1 MSLQQYDILLD
12 SGTNELEIVK
22 FEVGVNT
29 FGINVMKVREII
41 QPVDVT
47 SVPQSHKDVE
57 GMIKLRGEILP
68 VISLYTFFGVDAEGA
83 KDDKYIVTEFNKRK
97 IVFHVGSV
105 SQIHRVSWEAIEKP
119 TSLNQGMERH
129 LTGIIKLEE
138 TMIFLPDYEKI
149 IYDIESAS
157 GVETYHVHQE
167 GFDERRAGKKLIIV
181 EDSPLLMRLL
191 TDELTEAGYSEIVT
205 FENGK
210 EAYDYV
216 VELTDN
222 GANLSDHI
230 DMIISD
236 IEMPKM
242 DGHRL
247 TKLLKDNPQSSDV
260 PIMIFSS
267 LITDDLRHRGEVVGA
282 DEQIS
287 KPEIS
292 ELIKKVAE
300 TVQTAA

>member
-1 MSLQQYDILLD
+1 MSLQQYNILLD

-68 VISLYTFFGVDAEGA
+68 VISLYSFFDVDAQGS

-129 LTGIIKLEE
+129 LTGIIKLED

-191 TDELTEAGYSEIVT
+191 TDELTEAGYNEIAA

-216 VELTDN
+216 MNLTDN
-222 GANLSDHI
+222 GANLSEHV

-247 TKLLKDNPQSSDV
+247 TKLLKDNPKSSDV

-292 ELIKKVAE
+292 ELIKKVDTYVME
-300 TVQTAA
+300 

>member
-1 MSLQQYDILLD
+1 MD

-68 VISLYTFFGVDAEGA
+68 VISLYSFFGVDAEGA

-129 LTGIIKLEE
+129 LTGIIKLED

-216 VELTDN
+216 VELTDR
-222 GANLSDHI
+222 GENLSDHI

-292 ELIKKVAE
+292 ELIKKVDTYVIE
-300 TVQTAA
+300 

>member
-1 MSLQQYDILLD
+1 LSLQQYDILLD

-222 GANLSDHI
+222 GENLSDHI

-292 ELIKKVAE
+292 ELIKKVDTYVIE
-300 TVQTAA
+300 

>member
-129 LTGIIKLEE
+129 LTGIIKLED

-216 VELTDN
+216 VELTDK

-292 ELIKKVAE
+292 ELIKKVDTYVIE
-300 TVQTAA
+300 

>member
-12 SGTNELEIVK
+12 SGTNELKIVK

-68 VISLYTFFGVDAEGA
+68 VISLYSFFGVDAEGA

-129 LTGIIKLEE
+129 LTGIIKLED

-191 TDELTEAGYSEIVT
+191 TNELTEAGYSEIVA

-292 ELIKKVAE
+292 ELIKKVDTYVIE
-300 TVQTAA
+300 

>member
-41 QPVDVT
+41 QPVEVT

-68 VISLYTFFGVDAEGA
+68 VISLYSFFGVETQES

-129 LTGIIKLEE
+129 LTGIIKLED

-191 TDELTEAGYSEIVT
+191 TDELTEAGYNEIVA

-216 VELTDN
+216 MNLTDN
-222 GANLSDHI
+222 GASLSEHV

-247 TKLLKDNPQSSDV
+247 TKLLKDNPKSSDV

-292 ELIKKVAE
+292 ELIKKVDTYVIE
-300 TVQTAA
+300 

>member
-1 MSLQQYDILLD
+1 MD

-41 QPVDVT
+41 QPVVVT

-292 ELIKKVAE
+292 ELIKKVDTYVIE
-300 TVQTAA
+300 

>member
-12 SGTNELEIVK
+12 SGTNELKIVK

-68 VISLYTFFGVDAEGA
+68 VISLYSFFGVDAEGA

-129 LTGIIKLEE
+129 LTGIIKLED

-222 GANLSDHI
+222 GENLSDHI

-292 ELIKKVAE
+292 ELIKKVDTYVIE
-300 TVQTAA
+300 

>member
-1 MSLQQYDILLD
+1 MD

-129 LTGIIKLEE
+129 LTGIIKLED

-216 VELTDN
+216 VKLTDN

-292 ELIKKVAE
+292 ELIKKVDTYVIE
-300 TVQTAA
+300 

>member
-41 QPVDVT
+41 QPVEVT

-68 VISLYTFFGVDAEGA
+68 VISLYSFFGVDAEGA

-129 LTGIIKLEE
+129 LTGIIKLED

-222 GANLSDHI
+222 GENLSDHI

-287 KPEIS
+287 KPEII
-292 ELIKKVAE
+292 ELIKNRA
-300 TVQTAA
+300 

>member
-41 QPVDVT
+41 QPVDIT

-68 VISLYTFFGVDAEGA
+68 VISLYTFFDVDAEGA

-129 LTGIIKLEE
+129 LTGIIKLED

-216 VELTDN
+216 VELTDK

-292 ELIKKVAE
+292 ELIKKVDTYVIE
-300 TVQTAA
+300 

>member
-129 LTGIIKLEE
+129 LTGIIKLED
-138 TMIFLPDYEKI
+138 TMTFLPDYEKI

-292 ELIKKVAE
+292 ELIKKVDTYVIE
-300 TVQTAA
+300 

>member
-1 MSLQQYDILLD
+1 MD

-292 ELIKKVAE
+292 ELIKKVDTYVIE
-300 TVQTAA
+300 

>member
-68 VISLYTFFGVDAEGA
+68 VISLYSFFGVDAEGA

-129 LTGIIKLEE
+129 LTGIIKLED

-282 DEQIS
+282 DEQIDRKS
-287 KPEIS
+287 
-292 ELIKKVAE
+292 V
-300 TVQTAA
+300 V

>member
-1 MSLQQYDILLD
+1 MD

-68 VISLYTFFGVDAEGA
+68 VISLYTFFGVEAEGA

-129 LTGIIKLEE
+129 LTGIIKLED

-167 GFDERRAGKKLIIV
+167 GFDERRSGKKLIIV

-210 EAYDYV
+210 EAYDYIIK
-216 VELTDN
+216 LTDN
-222 GANLSDHI
+222 GENLSDHI

-292 ELIKKVAE
+292 ELIKKVDTYVIE
-300 TVQTAA
+300 

>member
-1 MSLQQYDILLD
+1 MD

-41 QPVDVT
+41 QPVEVT

-68 VISLYTFFGVDAEGA
+68 VISLYSFFGVDAEGA

-129 LTGIIKLEE
+129 LTGIIKLED

-222 GANLSDHI
+222 GESLSDHI

-292 ELIKKVAE
+292 ELIKKVDTYVIE
-300 TVQTAA
+300 

>member
-68 VISLYTFFGVDAEGA
+68 VISLYTFFNVDAEGA

-129 LTGIIKLEE
+129 LTGIIKLED

-216 VELTDN
+216 VELTDK

-292 ELIKKVAE
+292 ELIKKVDTYVIE
-300 TVQTAA
+300 

>member
-68 VISLYTFFGVDAEGA
+68 VISLYSFFGVDAEGA

-129 LTGIIKLEE
+129 LTGIIKLED

-216 VELTDN
+216 VELTDR
-222 GANLSDHI
+222 GENLSDHI

-292 ELIKKVAE
+292 ELIKKVDTYVIE
-300 TVQTAA
+300 

>member
-68 VISLYTFFGVDAEGA
+68 VISLYSFFGVDAEGA

-129 LTGIIKLEE
+129 LTGIIKLED

-191 TDELTEAGYSEIVT
+191 TDELTEAGYSEIVA

-222 GANLSDHI
+222 GENLSDHI

-292 ELIKKVAE
+292 ELIKKVDTYVIE
-300 TVQTAA
+300 

>member
-68 VISLYTFFGVDAEGA
+68 VISLYTFFNVDAEGA

-129 LTGIIKLEE
+129 LTGIIKLED

-191 TDELTEAGYSEIVT
+191 TDELTEAGYSEIVM

-210 EAYDYV
+210 EAYEYV
-216 VELTDN
+216 MELTDK

-292 ELIKKVAE
+292 ELIKKVDTYVIE
-300 TVQTAA
+300 

>member
-129 LTGIIKLEE
+129 LTGIIKLED

-292 ELIKKVAE
+292 ELIKKVDTYVIE
-300 TVQTAA
+300 

>member
-41 QPVDVT
+41 QPVEVT

-68 VISLYTFFGVDAEGA
+68 VISLYSFFGVDAEGA

-129 LTGIIKLEE
+129 LTGIIKLED

-222 GANLSDHI
+222 GENLSDHI

-292 ELIKKVAE
+292 ELIKKVDTYVIE
-300 TVQTAA
+300 

>member
-29 FGINVMKVREII
+29 FGINVMKVQEII

-68 VISLYTFFGVDAEGA
+68 VISLYSFFGVDTEGA

-129 LTGIIKLEE
+129 LTGIIKLED

-222 GANLSDHI
+222 GENLSDHI

-267 LITDDLRHRGEVVGA
+267 LITDDLRHQGEVVGA

-292 ELIKKVAE
+292 ELIKKVDTYVIE
-300 TVQTAA
+300 

>member
-68 VISLYTFFGVDAEGA
+68 VISLYSFFGVDAEGA

-129 LTGIIKLEE
+129 LTGIIKLED

-222 GANLSDHI
+222 GENLSDHI

-292 ELIKKVAE
+292 EL
-300 TVQTAA
+300 

>member
-41 QPVDVT
+41 QPVVVT

-129 LTGIIKLEE
+129 LTGIIKLED

-292 ELIKKVAE
+292 ELIKKVDTYVIE
-300 TVQTAA
+300 

>member
-68 VISLYTFFGVDAEGA
+68 VISLYTFFNVDAEGA

-129 LTGIIKLEE
+129 LTGIIKLED

-210 EAYDYV
+210 EAYEYV
-216 VELTDN
+216 MELTDK

-292 ELIKKVAE
+292 ELIKKVDTYVIE
-300 TVQTAA
+300 

>member
-1 MSLQQYDILLD
+1 MD

-68 VISLYTFFGVDAEGA
+68 VISLYSFFGVDTEGA

-129 LTGIIKLEE
+129 LTGIIKLED

-222 GANLSDHI
+222 GENLSDHI

-292 ELIKKVAE
+292 ELIKKVDTYVIE
-300 TVQTAA
+300 

>member
-41 QPVDVT
+41 QPVDIT

-129 LTGIIKLEE
+129 LTGIIKLED

-181 EDSPLLMRLL
+181 EDSPLLLRLL

-210 EAYDYV
+210 EAYEYV
-216 VELTDN
+216 MELTDK

-292 ELIKKVAE
+292 ELIKKVDTYVIE
-300 TVQTAA
+300 

>member
-129 LTGIIKLEE
+129 LTGIIKLED

-236 IEMPKM
+236 I
-242 DGHRL
+242 
-247 TKLLKDNPQSSDV
+247 
-260 PIMIFSS
+260 
-267 LITDDLRHRGEVVGA
+267 
-282 DEQIS
+282 
-287 KPEIS
+287 
-292 ELIKKVAE
+292 
-300 TVQTAA
+300 

>member
-129 LTGIIKLEE
+129 LTGIIKLED

-181 EDSPLLMRLL
+181 EDSPLLLRLL

-216 VELTDN
+216 VELTDR
-222 GANLSDHI
+222 GENLSDHI

-292 ELIKKVAE
+292 ELIKKVDTYVIE
-300 TVQTAA
+300 

>member
-167 GFDERRAGKKLIIV
+167 GFDERRSGKKLIIV

-292 ELIKKVAE
+292 ELIKKVDTYVIE
-300 TVQTAA
+300 

>member
-1 MSLQQYDILLD
+1 MD

-68 VISLYTFFGVDAEGA
+68 VISLYTFFGVDAEEA

-129 LTGIIKLEE
+129 LTGIIKLED

-292 ELIKKVAE
+292 ELIKKVDTYVIE
-300 TVQTAA
+300 

>member
-292 ELIKKVAE
+292 ELIKKVDTYVIE
-300 TVQTAA
+300 

>member
-1 MSLQQYDILLD
+1 MD

-68 VISLYTFFGVDAEGA
+68 VISLYSFFGVDAEGA

-129 LTGIIKLEE
+129 LTGIIKLED

-191 TDELTEAGYSEIVT
+191 TDELTEARYSEIVT

-222 GANLSDHI
+222 GENLSDHI

-292 ELIKKVAE
+292 ELIKKVDTYVIE
-300 TVQTAA
+300 

>member
-41 QPVDVT
+41 QPVVVT

-292 ELIKKVAE
+292 ELIKKVD
-300 TVQTAA
+300 TDRKSVV

>member
-1 MSLQQYDILLD
+1 MD

-129 LTGIIKLEE
+129 LTGIIKLED
-138 TMIFLPDYEKI
+138 TMLFLPDYEKI

-292 ELIKKVAE
+292 ELIKKVDTYVIE
-300 TVQTAA
+300 